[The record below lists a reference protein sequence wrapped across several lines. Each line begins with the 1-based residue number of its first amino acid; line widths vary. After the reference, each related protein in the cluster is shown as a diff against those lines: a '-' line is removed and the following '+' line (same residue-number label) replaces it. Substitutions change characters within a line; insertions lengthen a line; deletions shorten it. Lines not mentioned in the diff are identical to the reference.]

1 MDNSQSNKVGN
12 QLNKEGG
19 VNDTTGSPLLLFQP
33 FNIVVFLSF
42 YSPIILAMSMIIIS
56 FMSQNTKGFIYLG
69 FLIAASIVRTF
80 AYHYS
85 GAQPLV
91 FDNTICTSIQYSKYG
106 NSTFSVFIFSFT
118 LMYIFLPMF
127 VNGGDNYWIF
137 SFLLFY
143 SFLDMMI
150 KFYKK
155 CITSI
160 SDISIN
166 ILSGLCLGAL
176 IVSLMY
182 AGGSGKFLFF
192 NEGSSSNTEV
202 CTMPSK
208 QTFKCSVYKNGE
220 LVSGA

>member
-1 MDNSQSNKVGN
+1 
-12 QLNKEGG
+12 
-19 VNDTTGSPLLLFQP
+19 
-33 FNIVVFLSF
+33 
-42 YSPIILAMSMIIIS
+42 
-56 FMSQNTKGFIYLG
+56 
-69 FLIAASIVRTF
+69 
-80 AYHYS
+80 
-85 GAQPLV
+85 
-91 FDNTICTSIQYSKYG
+91 
-106 NSTFSVFIFSFT
+106 
-118 LMYIFLPMF
+118 MF

-192 NEGSSSNTEV
+192 NQVSTSNTEV